1 MATTKIL
8 FGEWLPDQPG
18 VSGAVTDAVNC
29 YAVSNGYAPFPS
41 ESELS
46 NAADATLLISFA
58 GKYATLSSLFGA
70 SSTNLYKYNPANR
83 NLVALT
89 TTGYSAIEYWD
100 TTQFGNK
107 MIAANGSNKLQA
119 FTLNSGTYFGDLA
132 AAAPEAKYVTV
143 VRDFVVA
150 ANKAGE
156 ENKVYWSDIN
166 DESNWTPSA
175 TSQSDSQVI
184 ADGGDIMGI
193 SGGEFGLVFLE
204 RAIYRMSYA
213 GSPFFFQ
220 FDAISRSLGCIA
232 PGSIAQYNGLTYF
245 LADDGFYVCNGQS
258 STSISQ
264 EKMDKWFFNDAA
276 RNYLKTSIS
285 SAVDPIKRLVIW
297 CYKTQS
303 GNNRL
308 AVFNISLGKWT
319 YCETTAASVASI
331 LTPSVSL
338 EDLDVYSTSIDS
350 LTASLDDPQWVG
362 NQLLFAGTIGAKII
376 TFGGANKTA
385 SISSGDIDAGRSV
398 ITLARPIVDNGSGS
412 VAVASRELLSDV
424 PTYGDA
430 VAADSEGR
438 CGLRTAGRYHRVKT
452 TATGSNWSTLVGV
465 NVDIQGQ
472 GSR

>member
-18 VSGAVTDAVNC
+18 VTGAVTDAVNC

-41 ESELS
+41 EYELS
-46 NAADATLLISFA
+46 NSAGAELLVAFA
-58 GKYATLSSLFGA
+58 GKFAGISTLFGA
-70 SSTNLYKYNPANR
+70 SSTNLYKYSPADR
-83 NLVALT
+83 NLNALT
-89 TTGYSAIEYWD
+89 TTGYTSIEYWD

-119 FTLNSGTYFGDLA
+119 FTLNSGTYFGNLA

-150 ANKAGE
+150 ANVASN

-166 DESNWTPSA
+166 DETNWTPSS

-184 ADGGDIMGI
+184 PDGGDIIGLA
-193 SGGEFGLVFLE
+193 GGEFGLVFLE

-220 FDAISRSLGCIA
+220 FDAISRSLGCIS

-245 LADDGFYVCNGQS
+245 LADDGFYVCNGQTTS
-258 STSISQ
+258 SISQ
-264 EKMDKWFFNDAA
+264 EKIDKWFFNDVS
-276 RNYLKTSIS
+276 RTYLKTNLS
-285 SAVDPIKRLVIW
+285 SAVDPIKRLIIW

-303 GNNRL
+303 GMNRL
-308 AVFNISLGKWT
+308 VVYNISLQKWS
-319 YCETTAASVASI
+319 YCETTAGSVASL
-331 LTPSVSL
+331 LTPSVSI
-338 EDLDVYSTSIDS
+338 EDLDLYSASIDA

-362 NQLLFAGTIGAKII
+362 NQLLFAGTSGQKII
-376 TFGGANKTA
+376 TFGATNKTA

-398 ITLARPIVDNGSGS
+398 ITLARPVVDNGSGS
-412 VAVASRELLSDV
+412 VEVASRELLSDSV
-424 PTYGDA
+424 TYGDA
-430 VAADSEGR
+430 VNADSEGR
-438 CGLRTAGRYHRVKT
+438 CSLRSAGRYHRVKT
-452 TATGSNWSTLVGV
+452 IATGNNWSTLVGV

-472 GSR
+472 GNR

>member
-41 ESELS
+41 EYELS
-46 NAADATLLISFA
+46 DAAGASLLIAFA
-58 GKYATLSSLFGA
+58 GKFAGITTLFGA
-70 SSTNLYKYNPANR
+70 SSTNLYKYSAADRDLDP
-83 NLVALT
+83 LT
-89 TTGYSAIEYWD
+89 TAGYSAIEYWD
-100 TTQFGNK
+100 ATQFGNK
-107 MIAANGSNKLQA
+107 MIAANGANKLQA
-119 FTLNSGTYFGDLA
+119 FTLNTGTYFGDLA

-150 ANKAGE
+150 ANKVGE
-156 ENKVYWSDIN
+156 ENTVYWSDIN
-166 DESNWTPSA
+166 DETNWTPSA

-184 ADGGDIMGI
+184 PDGGDITGLA
-193 SGGEFGLVFLE
+193 GGEYGLVFLE
-204 RAIYRMSYA
+204 RAIYRMAYA

-264 EKMDKWFFNDAA
+264 EKMDRWFFNDAS
-276 RNYLKTSIS
+276 RDYLKSSVS
-285 SAVDPIKRLVIW
+285 SAIDPVKRLAIW

-303 GNNRL
+303 GSNRL
-308 AVFNISLGKWT
+308 AVYNIALSKWT
-319 YCETTAASVASI
+319 YCETTASSVASI

-338 EDLDVYSTSIDS
+338 EDLDLYSTSIDA

-362 NQLLFAGTIGAKII
+362 NQLLFAGTSGQKII
-376 TFGGANKTA
+376 TFGGSNKTA

-398 ITLARPIVDNGSGS
+398 ITLARPVVDNGSGS
-412 VAVASRELLSDV
+412 VSVASRQLLEDEV
-424 PTYGDA
+424 VYGDA

-452 TATGSNWSTLVGV
+452 TASGANWSTLVGV